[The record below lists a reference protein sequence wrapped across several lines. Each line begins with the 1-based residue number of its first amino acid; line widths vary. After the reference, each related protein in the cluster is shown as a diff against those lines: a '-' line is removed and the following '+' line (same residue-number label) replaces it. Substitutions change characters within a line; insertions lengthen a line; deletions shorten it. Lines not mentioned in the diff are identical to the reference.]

1 MSLHHKLCHVLG
13 GLGLP
18 HAPTHAVMLPYAV
31 AYNAAAAPDA
41 MRRVARALGA
51 SDAATGLF
59 ALARS
64 LGAPLSL
71 AALGMRSDDIGH
83 AADLAV
89 ANPYPNPAP
98 ITREGIRGLLDAA
111 FHGRGPAQQQH

>member
-1 MSLHHKLCHVLG
+1 LG
-13 GLGLP
+13 
-18 HAPTHAVMLPYAV
+18 AVFRGP
-31 AYNAAAAPDA
+31 AAPDA

-51 SDAATGLF
+51 SDAASGLF
-59 ALARS
+59 TLARS

-71 AALGMRSDDIGH
+71 AALGMNSGDIAH

-98 ITREGIRGLLDAA
+98 VTRGGIRGLLDTA
-111 FHGRGPAQQQH
+111 FHGRGPA

>member
-1 MSLHHKLCHVLG
+1 MLG

-31 AYNAAAAPDA
+31 AYNAAAAPGA

-64 LGAPLSL
+64 LGAPPSL
-71 AALGMRSDDIGH
+71 AALGMHSDDIGR

-89 ANPYPNPAP
+89 ANPYPNPAS

-111 FHGRGPAQQQH
+111 FHGRGPA